1 MPRDA
6 TVTRQRILTAAED
19 LFYGEGIRATGVDRI
34 AARAGVTKRTLYQH
48 FASKDDLITAYVE
61 GTERPALGRY
71 QALVADVAA
80 APDRI
85 GRIFA
90 NLGRVAADPRW
101 KGCSFARVAAE
112 LAGSPGHPALQAAS
126 RHKQAFEAWIAE
138 MLAETVHRPAEIAR
152 QVMILL
158 DGAITEILIHRDAGY
173 AAVAGRAAATLI
185 AGDSVGRPSST
196 SRFGGAEASVSC
208 P

>member
-6 TVTRQRILTAAED
+6 TATRLRILTAAED

-34 AARAGVTKRTLYQH
+34 AAQAGVTKRTLYQH
-48 FASKDDLITAYVE
+48 FPSKDDLVTAYVE
-61 GTERPALGRY
+61 GKERPALGRY
-71 QALVADVAA
+71 QTLVANVAG
-80 APDRI
+80 APDQI

-90 NLGRVAADPRW
+90 NLGRVAADPKW

-112 LAGSPGHPALQAAS
+112 LAGSPGHPALAAAS

-138 MLAETVHRPAEIAR
+138 LLDGTVTRPAEVAR

-158 DGAITEILIHRDAGY
+158 DGAITEILIHRDASY
-173 AAVAGRAAATLI
+173 AAVAARAAAALI
-185 AGDSVGRPSST
+185 ERDSLPAARQP
-196 SRFGGAEASVSC
+196 A
-208 P
+208 